1 MGFADNL
8 REEINNTNEQII
20 ATRFEPRKGEIMG
33 IIAQGIKR
41 IGYVQIDTSGYHA
54 GTMEGTMIGAKR
66 EELNALAEWLRKEG
80 FIVTPQWWGYSS
92 NGLPDM
98 LKIRV

>member
-8 REEINNTNEQII
+8 RKEISNTNEQII
-20 ATRFEPRKGEIMG
+20 ATKYEPRKAEIMG
-33 IIAQGIKR
+33 ILERGIKR

-54 GTMEGTMIGAKR
+54 GTMEGTQIGAKR

-80 FIVTPQWWGYSS
+80 FIVQPQWWGYSA
-92 NGLPDM
+92 NGMPDM